1 MTHSFPPRLSSDLIP
16 AELSITDAATIHRVA
31 REPRDQLADDA
42 RCDQR
47 QAEIQADLIRLPA
60 IRPPHERGIPGAGTG
75 HDHRRESEAGVV
87 IQEEATATAHE
98 AQQRRVVTQCV
109 APERSEEHKS
119 ELKSLMRI
127 SYAVFCLNK
136 KNTSQT
142 HTHNP

>member
-87 IQEEATATAHE
+87 IQAEAAATAHE
-98 AQQRRVVTQCV
+98 AQQRRVVNQCD
-109 APERSEEHKS
+109 APEVDADPLTRPHAAAHRYGYAENHHREQAALPNEE
-119 ELKSLMRI
+119 
-127 SYAVFCLNK
+127 
-136 KNTSQT
+136 
-142 HTHNP
+142 